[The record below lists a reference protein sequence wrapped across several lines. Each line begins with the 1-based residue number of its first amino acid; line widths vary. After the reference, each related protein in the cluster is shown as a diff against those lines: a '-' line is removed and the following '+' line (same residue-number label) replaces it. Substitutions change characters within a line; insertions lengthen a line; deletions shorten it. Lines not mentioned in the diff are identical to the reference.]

1 MSGDQIFSSVPGII
15 VPFLIIWI
23 TNQIFFHAG
32 INFFPLYWYLEHLVD
47 FLVRSQTGLA
57 ENGLIIVKEN
67 VAAKEFIFDESD
79 SSVTR

>member
-1 MSGDQIFSSVPGII
+1 M
-15 VPFLIIWI
+15 
-23 TNQIFFHAG
+23 
-32 INFFPLYWYLEHLVD
+32 D